1 MRYSQWFKKELS
13 RDVLIQ
19 ENRLIMSFLSLSMS
33 QLNLSAQ
40 FISLIFIRFIL
51 ALLLLRINRL
61 L

>member
-33 QLNLSAQ
+33 QLSAQ